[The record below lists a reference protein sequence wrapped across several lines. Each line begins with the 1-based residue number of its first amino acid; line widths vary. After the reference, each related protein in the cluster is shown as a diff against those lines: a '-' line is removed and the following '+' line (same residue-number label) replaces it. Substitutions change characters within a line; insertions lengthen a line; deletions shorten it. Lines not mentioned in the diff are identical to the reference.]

1 MLIVILVCWLKSG
14 YSYGTLL
21 PECRPTLDGLSLA
34 QPLALVAAYKIYDS
48 GFYHSSIW
56 MLLGAVALMG
66 AYLGRIGGGLASFM
80 AALVAGLLAALPWL
94 GLHMTLGQLNSA
106 LEDGTRVEIRD
117 LLALSEASRDLQVTL
132 NLTRAEYVIKNA
144 STNPHAVSSV
154 RWSVAGGKLTSSQ
167 SPGAIRP
174 MASYTGKLAVALKD
188 PVNPPHTAHCILGG
202 TVERVPKL
210 PLFLEVRF

>member
-1 MLIVILVCWLKSG
+1 MLVVILVCWLKSG

-34 QPLALVAAYKIYDS
+34 QPIALVAAYKIYDS

-56 MLLGAVALMG
+56 MLQGAVALMG
-66 AYLGRIGGGLASFM
+66 AYLGRIGGGLASFT
-80 AALVAGLLAALPWL
+80 AALVAGLLAALPWI

-132 NLTRAEYVIKNA
+132 NLTRAEYVIKN
-144 STNPHAVSSV
+144 SGLQPHRVDTV
-154 RWSVAGGKLTSSQ
+154 RWSVAEGKLTSRET
-167 SPGAIRP
+167 PGVILPLARFN
-174 MASYTGKLAVALKD
+174 GKLAVWLKN
-188 PVNPPHTAHCILGG
+188 PLSPPHTGQCILTG

-210 PLFLEVRF
+210 PLFTEVRF